1 MFQGTKGF
9 SLVELMVAIAV
20 LAILT
25 AIAAP
30 SFTSSIQKSKADSEA
45 SDLQRA
51 LNYTRLE
58 AINRGVNVRIGP
70 TSGAG
75 SDWTSGQSTTTGAT
89 TGTNLRANVLRVV
102 PAMSSTS
109 TMATST
115 VTFIEFNNLGA
126 LVSPATAVTLSFV
139 EGAYTNTLSVC
150 LTGRIALN
158 GSCP

>member
-9 SLVELMVAIAV
+9 TLVELMVTIAV

-75 SDWTSGQSTTTGAT
+75 SDWTGGQSTTTGAT

-102 PAMSSTS
+102 PAMSSS
-109 TMATST
+109 ATMAAST

-126 LVSPATAVTLSFV
+126 LVSPTTAVTLSFV

>member
-9 SLVELMVAIAV
+9 TLVEMMVAIAV

-30 SFTSSIQKSKADSEA
+30 SFTSSIQKSRADSEA

-70 TSGAG
+70 SSGAG
-75 SDWTSGQSTTTGAT
+75 SDWTSGQSTTMGAT
-89 TGTNLRANVLRVV
+89 TANNLRTTVLRVV

-109 TMATST
+109 TMTAST

>member
-1 MFQGTKGF
+1 MFQGAKGF
-9 SLVELMVAIAV
+9 TLVELLVAIAV

-30 SFTSSIQKSKADSEA
+30 SFNSTIQKSRVDSEA

-75 SDWTSGQSTTTGAT
+75 SNWTTGQSTTTGAT
-89 TGTNLRANVLRVV
+89 TGTNLRTKVLRVI
-102 PAMSSTS
+102 PAMSSTT
-109 TMATST
+109 TMAAST

-126 LVSPATAVTLSFV
+126 LVSPATAVSLSFV
-139 EGAYTNTLSVC
+139 EGSYTNTLSVC

>member
-1 MFQGTKGF
+1 MFQDTKGF
-9 SLVELMVAIAV
+9 TLVELMVTIAV
-20 LAILT
+20 LAILV
-25 AIAAP
+25 AVAEP
-30 SFTSSIQKSKADSEA
+30 SLIGIIQKSKADSEA

-70 TSGAG
+70 SSGAG
-75 SDWTSGQSTTTGAT
+75 SNWTIGQSTTTGAT
-89 TGTNLRANVLRVV
+89 TGTNLRTNVLRVV
-102 PAMSSTS
+102 PAMSSSS
-109 TMATST
+109 TMAAST

-126 LVSPATAVTLSFV
+126 LVSPATSVTLSFV